1 MSKSREFPDRFNTE
15 RSLRK
20 RLLRTLALWFIP
32 PIGTLLI
39 RFIYLTSRKRF
50 HLPQVIPSEPV
61 VFAFW
66 HGDLLMQPYLYYQ
79 FRKSPK
85 ANVLISD
92 HFDGQI
98 IARIMRFFK
107 LGTIHGST
115 TRGGAKVLIQGLK
128 SLSEGYDIGITPDG
142 PKGPRHEVSDG
153 VVVMAQKRKAKVIVY
168 SCIPSQYWQ
177 LPSWDR
183 FTVPKPFGTLD
194 FYASEPIDL
203 ENLEMDVAKRLI
215 KERLMEHAF

>member
-1 MSKSREFPDRFNTE
+1 M
-15 RSLRK
+15 RK
-20 RLLRTLALWFIP
+20 RMLRTLALWLIP

-39 RFIYLTSRKRF
+39 RFIYLTNRKRF
-50 HLPQVIPSEPV
+50 HLPQVVPSEPV

-98 IARIMRFFK
+98 IARIMRYFK

-168 SCIPSQYWQ
+168 SCVPSHYWQ

-183 FTVPKPFGTLD
+183 FTVPKPFGMID

-203 ENLEMDVAKRLI
+203 EGVDMESAKSLI
-215 KERLMEHAF
+215 KARLMEHAL

>member
-1 MSKSREFPDRFNTE
+1 M
-15 RSLRK
+15 RK
-20 RLLRTLALWFIP
+20 RFLRTLALWLIP
-32 PIGTLLI
+32 PIGTALI
-39 RFIYLTSRKRF
+39 RFIYLTNHKRF

-61 VFAFW
+61 IFAFW

-79 FRKSPK
+79 FRKHPK

-98 IARIMRFFK
+98 IARIMRYFK

-142 PKGPRHEVSDG
+142 PKGPRHVMSDG
-153 VVVMAQKRKAKVIVY
+153 AVIMAQKRHAKVIVY
-168 SCIPSQYWQ
+168 SCVPSKYWQ

-203 ENLEMDVAKRLI
+203 EGLEMEAAKALI
-215 KERLMEHAF
+215 KAKLMEHAL

>member
-1 MSKSREFPDRFNTE
+1 ME

-20 RLLRTLALWFIP
+20 ELLRKLALWFIP

-39 RFIYLTSRKRF
+39 RLIYLTNTKRF
-50 HLPQVIPSEPV
+50 HLPQTIPTEPV
-61 VFAFW
+61 IFAFW

-79 FRKSPK
+79 FRTTPK

-98 IARIMRFFK
+98 IASIMRYFK

-142 PKGPRHEVSDG
+142 PKGPRHEMSDG
-153 VVVMAQKRKAKVIVY
+153 AVIMAQKRHAKVIVY
-168 SCIPSQYWQ
+168 SCVPSKFWQ

-194 FYASEPIDL
+194 FYASEPIDVDGL
-203 ENLEMDVAKRLI
+203 EIEAAKALI
-215 KERLMEHAF
+215 KEKLMEHVL

>member
-1 MSKSREFPDRFNTE
+1 MK
-15 RSLRK
+15 SLRK
-20 RLLRTLALWFIP
+20 ALLRKLALWLIP
-32 PIGTLLI
+32 PIGTVLI
-39 RFIYLTSRKRF
+39 RLIYLTNRKRF
-50 HLPQVIPSEPV
+50 HLPTTVPSEPV
-61 VFAFW
+61 IFAFW

-79 FRKSPK
+79 FRQTPK

-98 IARIMRFFK
+98 IARIMRYFK

-142 PKGPRHEVSDG
+142 PKGPRHEMSDG
-153 VVVMAQKRKAKVIVY
+153 VVVMAQKRQTKVIVY
-168 SCIPSQYWQ
+168 SCVPSSYWQ

-183 FTVPKPFGTLD
+183 FTVPKPFGILD
-194 FYASEPIDL
+194 FYASEPINV
-203 ENLEMDVAKRLI
+203 EGLEMDDAKALI
-215 KERLMEHAF
+215 KAKLMEHAL

>member
-1 MSKSREFPDRFNTE
+1 M
-15 RSLRK
+15 RK
-20 RLLRTLALWFIP
+20 RFLRSLALWLIP

-39 RFIYLTSRKRF
+39 RLIYLTNRKRF
-50 HLPQVIPSEPV
+50 HLPNLIPSEPV
-61 VFAFW
+61 IFAFW

-79 FRKSPK
+79 FRTSPK

-98 IARIMRFFK
+98 IARIMRYFK

-115 TRGGAKVLIQGLK
+115 TRGGAKVLIQALK

-142 PKGPRHEVSDG
+142 PKGPRHEMSDG
-153 VVVMAQKRKAKVIVY
+153 VVIMAQKRKTKVIVY
-168 SCIPSQYWQ
+168 SCVPSKFWQ

-203 ENLEMDVAKRLI
+203 EGLEMEAAKDLI
-215 KERLMEHAF
+215 KVRLMEHAL

>member
-1 MSKSREFPDRFNTE
+1 MRKKILRF
-15 RSLRK
+15 
-20 RLLRTLALWFIP
+20 LALRLIP
-32 PIGTLLI
+32 PIGAFFI
-39 RFIYLTSRKRF
+39 RLIYLTNTKRF
-50 HLPQVIPSEPV
+50 YLPSIVPQEPV
-61 VFAFW
+61 IFAFW

-79 FRKSPK
+79 FRPIPK

-98 IARIMRFFK
+98 IAKIMRYFK

-153 VVVMAQKRKAKVIVY
+153 IVVMAQKRQAKVIVFHCVPN
-168 SCIPSQYWQ
+168 SYWQ
-177 LPSWDR
+177 LSSWDK
-183 FTVPKPFGTLD
+183 FTIPKLFGSID

-203 ENLEMDVAKRLI
+203 EGLDLQTAKSRV
-215 KERLMEHAF
+215 KEALMVHALP

>member
-1 MSKSREFPDRFNTE
+1 ME
-15 RSLRK
+15 
-20 RLLRTLALWFIP
+20 RLLRKKLLRKLALWFIP

-39 RFIYLTSRKRF
+39 RFIYLTNRKRF
-50 HLPQVIPSEPV
+50 HLPKVIPAEPV
-61 VFAFW
+61 IFAFW

-79 FRKSPK
+79 FRKHPK

-98 IARIMRFFK
+98 IASIMRYFN

-142 PKGPRHEVSDG
+142 PKGPRHVMSDG
-153 VVVMAQKRKAKVIVY
+153 VVVMAQKRHAKVIVY
-168 SCIPSQYWQ
+168 SCVPSKFWQ

-183 FTVPKPFGTLD
+183 FTVPKPFGTLN

-203 ENLEMDVAKRLI
+203 EGMEMEAAKTVI
-215 KERLMEHAF
+215 KAKLMEHAL

>member
-1 MSKSREFPDRFNTE
+1 
-15 RSLRK
+15 LRK

-98 IARIMRFFK
+98 IARIMRYFK

-153 VVVMAQKRKAKVIVY
+153 VVIMAQKRKAKVIVY
-168 SCIPSQYWQ
+168 SCVPSHYWQ

-183 FTVPKPFGTLD
+183 FSVPKPFGTLD

-203 ENLEMDVAKRLI
+203 ENLEMDEAKRVI